1 MGVHFKREYLSGIDS
16 LLVGRRLYRSGTAHR
31 VILAFYLPIGY
42 QPRGCRLNGNARCWT
57 TSHDGSDRTVI
68 CSPFVTSAVS
78 RLLTCTIVIA
88 RLRRFFLAIVDS
100 RIDSTT
106 PGSHLR
112 VQMHAHS
119 REATSYLGLGPGVRC
134 RMLDRSQMMW
144 GFHKYRFCLL
154 YTSPSPRDQRG
165 TRMPSSA

>member
-1 MGVHFKREYLSGIDS
+1 MNDHERSCVGSGDAPSVGVAAVAAAGHSSF
-16 LLVGRRLYRSGTAHR
+16 
-31 VILAFYLPIGY
+31 LATYSCIGY
-42 QPRGCRLNGNARCWT
+42 QPRGCRLNGDARCWT

-100 RIDSTT
+100 RVDSTT
-106 PGSHLR
+106 PGSHLG

-144 GFHKYRFCLL
+144 GFHKYRLEPWGRPIA
-154 YTSPSPRDQRG
+154 SG
-165 TRMPSSA
+165 RMY

>member
-1 MGVHFKREYLSGIDS
+1 M
-16 LLVGRRLYRSGTAHR
+16 VGRRLYRSAPPQR

-42 QPRGCRLNGNARCWT
+42 QPLGCSLNGNARCWT

-100 RIDSTT
+100 RVDSTT
-106 PGSHLR
+106 PGSHLG

-144 GFHKYRFCLL
+144 GFHKYRLEPWGRPIA
-154 YTSPSPRDQRG
+154 SG
-165 TRMPSSA
+165 RMY